1 MVERYFAFQYY
12 GSIVVLALVVIVAAV
27 WLIKLWWDSRR

>member
-12 GSIVVLALVVIVAAV
+12 GGIIVLALVVIVAAV
-27 WLIKLWWDSRR
+27 WLIKLWWDNRR